1 MNRTEIRERSP
12 RPRPSIGAWAVI
24 LALTTLHEIGI
35 FVGMGGRA
43 GLESPWPMAVHD
55 HAIQEHNAWV
65 TRPMLKATGMTAG
78 YDPYFMGGY
87 AKSLLSSPSSTLFE
101 VLSVAIPGGMEA
113 RGYKITVFAILAA
126 LPWLILAAARG
137 FQLSETICA
146 WSVTLF
152 LIYVWTDG
160 AGGGFPLG
168 YAGLG
173 MTAYLLSIPLALMS
187 TAAFVAFLRHG
198 GFLRWIAVAIL
209 GSITLMVHVTSPLI
223 LIPAGIAALFASSG
237 SETKVGA
244 NRIMAALM
252 LPLVAAL
259 LNVFWWY
266 PALVLRS
273 TSLSEKAF
281 FANAEPV
288 WERLKEI
295 VWSQS
300 PIQAVLVALG
310 LIGMRALWKRERV
323 AAAALAGFALSGF
336 CLGYLAGAFRRL
348 DVLQP
353 GRQTYAFYVAMT
365 ILSAVGLAD
374 LGRAIG
380 QQSGRGAR
388 RIAMIALV
396 ILGVRL
402 FGSHLNI
409 LIPMRLGL
417 SAATPRPFLTS
428 EPPPGLETVLE
439 WIKANLTPGERL
451 FYEEAGISQP
461 GEPMPFGPGR
471 YSGLLPQMTG
481 IEVIGG
487 FYLHAAVKTNFT
499 QIGEGK
505 LFGKPW
511 SREQFRRYATLYRPS
526 AIVCWSNEARQFC
539 RDNPDLVKIEK
550 ADGALVF
557 GRVLGFEGSTIRGRA
572 EIAPEPG
579 RLKVTKMVPDLDGL
593 VVLRYHHAPGLRCT
607 PPATLEAVFLEEDP
621 VPFAAIRPGPGQ
633 SDALVDWS
641 AFPGR

>member
-1 MNRTEIRERSP
+1 M
-12 RPRPSIGAWAVI
+12 I
-24 LALTTLHEIGI
+24 LALTTLHEVGI
-35 FVGMGGRA
+35 FIGMGGRS
-43 GLESPWPMAVHD
+43 GLGSPWPMAVHD

-101 VLSVAIPGGMEA
+101 VLSFAMPGGMEA
-113 RGYKITVFAILAA
+113 RGYKVTILVILAA

-137 FQLSETICA
+137 FQFSEPICA

-152 LIYVWTDG
+152 LLFVWTDG
-160 AGGGFPLG
+160 AGGGYPLG

-173 MTAYLLSIPLALMS
+173 MSAYLLSIPLALTS

-198 GFLRWIAVAIL
+198 GLLRWISVAIL
-209 GSITLMVHVTSPLI
+209 GSVTLLVHVTVPLI
-223 LIPAGIAALFASSG
+223 LIPAGLAAIVAASRSN
-237 SETKVGA
+237 TQVGA
-244 NRIMAALM
+244 NRILAALM

-259 LNVFWWY
+259 VNAFWWY
-266 PALVLRS
+266 PALVLKS
-273 TSLSEKAF
+273 TSLPEKAF

-288 WERLKEI
+288 WERLREI

-310 LIGMRALWKRERV
+310 LVGLRALWKRETV

-336 CLGYLAGAFRRL
+336 CLGYLAGGFRRL

-353 GRQTYAFYVAMT
+353 GRQTYAFYVATT
-365 ILSAVGLAD
+365 ILSGVGLAD

-388 RIAMIALV
+388 RIAMVALA

-402 FGSHLNI
+402 FGSYLNI
-409 LIPMRLGL
+409 LIPLRLGL

-428 EPPPGLETVLE
+428 EPPPGLELISGWV
-439 WIKANLTPGERL
+439 KANMKPGERL
-451 FYEEAGISQP
+451 FYEEVGIAQKGDP
-461 GEPMPFGPGR
+461 APLGPGR
-471 YSGLLPQMTG
+471 YSGLLPQLTG
-481 IEVIGG
+481 VEVIGG
-487 FYLHAAVKTNFT
+487 FYLHTAVKTNFT

-511 SREQFRRYATLYRPS
+511 GREQFRRYAAIYRPS
-526 AIVCWSNEARQFC
+526 AIVCWSNAARKFC
-539 RDNPDLVKIEK
+539 AENPDLVKMDRSE
-550 ADGALVF
+550 GALLL
-557 GRVLGFEGSTIRGRA
+557 GHVLGFEGATIRGRA
-572 EIAPEPG
+572 EVKSEPG
-579 RLKVTKMVPDLDGL
+579 RLRVTKMAPDLDGL

-607 PPATLEAVFLEEDP
+607 LPATLEAVFLEEDP
-621 VPFAAIRPGPGQ
+621 VPFVAIRPGPGQ